1 MKGERRV
8 WITIMTA
15 TWLLASSVMD
25 IRKRSVPVW
34 MLLPGGIMAIIVS
47 VYQQSPLFDILGGML
62 PGIVLLVT
70 ALVTKK
76 AGYGDGMVLLF
87 LGILSGR
94 GSLLVFAA
102 GLLLIAFFSLVLLA
116 LHKVGRN
123 TRIPSLPFLT
133 AAWLL
138 WCSEQL

>member
-62 PGIVLLVT
+62 PE
-70 ALVTKK
+70 A
-76 AGYGDGMVLLF
+76 
-87 LGILSGR
+87 
-94 GSLLVFAA
+94 
-102 GLLLIAFFSLVLLA
+102 
-116 LHKVGRN
+116 
-123 TRIPSLPFLT
+123 
-133 AAWLL
+133 
-138 WCSEQL
+138 